1 MAAPPLSERKP
12 SWPLLTLAVLSFV
25 PGLGFFLGS
34 IAVSWGLL
42 SERPRARLAVG
53 IGAAGALAHLVVFG
67 VFFATFNQRSS
78 LFRQAFA
85 EVTRQDLGGLV
96 LALETYHRR
105 ESAYPPT
112 LLELQ
117 RKLGF
122 RRPVNILDRSAG
134 LSLDAQP
141 YQYRLATDGASYDLF
156 AVGPDGRPDTADD
169 IRPVLPDS
177 LQKSSGF
184 RPPP

>member
-1 MAAPPLSERKP
+1 VSERKP
-12 SWPLLTLAVLSFV
+12 AWPLLTLAVLSFV
-25 PGLGFFLGS
+25 PGFGFFLGS

-42 SERPRARLAVG
+42 SERPRAKLAVG
-53 IGAAGALAHLVVFG
+53 IGAAGALVHLVAFG
-67 VFFATFNQRSS
+67 VFLATSNQRSP
-78 LFRQAFA
+78 LFQRAFA
-85 EVTRQDLGGLV
+85 EMTRQDLGGLV
-96 LALETYHRR
+96 LALEAYHRR

-117 RKLGF
+117 RKLGL
-122 RRPVNILDRSAG
+122 RRPVNILDHSGG
-134 LSLDAQP
+134 LSLDAAP
-141 YQYRLATDGASYDLF
+141 YRYRLAADGASYDLF

-177 LQKSSGF
+177 LQQSSGF